1 MFVKRVYITLLIIK
15 AKTSR
20 ALWTRCPLKRIK
32 KWLMAIEVSTI
43 SRVVSALSDE
53 EIEQIITKD

>member
-20 ALWTRCPLKRIK
+20 ALWTRCPFKRVK
-32 KWLMAIEVSTI
+32 KWLVSVEVSTI
-43 SRVVSALSDE
+43 SRVVSALGDE
-53 EIEQIITKD
+53 EIEQIIAKD